1 MNYKRFDRH
10 ELFDTLLMEYHSTT
24 IKLVEDYLIETDQ
37 PLSNDLTNML
47 VGIWDGYLYDE
58 LLTKALIL
66 PREDY
71 RRVEDIVKVI
81 NGHIELKTLKE
92 ELTQLQG

>member
-1 MNYKRFDRH
+1 MNYKRFNRH
-10 ELFDTLLMEYHSTT
+10 ELFDTTLMEYHSTT

-47 VGIWDGYLYDE
+47 AGIWDGYLYDE

-81 NGHIELKTLKE
+81 NGSIELKTLKE